1 MPMNR
6 ALYPPNWKEI
16 AAQMKAAAGYKC
28 QECGAEAGSWVC
40 FHRTDKKRF
49 VGIDDEAELYFH
61 GEEYEDDA
69 VLIQLG
75 VAHLDQNPANNDP
88 SNLKVLCRGCHLR
101 YDAPFHAVKA
111 AKTKQRSKTEA
122 GLEAGQLLMFGD
134 ET

>member
-6 ALYPPNWKEI
+6 KLYPPNWKEI
-16 AAQMKAAAGYKC
+16 TAKLKAAADYKC
-28 QECGAEAGSWVC
+28 QECGAEAGTVVC

-88 SNLKVLCRGCHLR
+88 ANLKVLCRGCHLR

-111 AKTKQRSKTEA
+111 RETKFRKKRQAILTS
-122 GLEAGQLLMFGD
+122 GQLLMFK
-134 ET
+134 EIE